1 MKPLIYILSILF
13 PTLLLAQH
21 GSIKLDTFKIGH
33 CAPYVGGL
41 KGGRIKKEK
50 MLAAKKVDLKW
61 CDDSGEIVRFSLTIQ
76 YSTKESYA
84 LIDKPKVIETNPS
97 TSSYFTG
104 EMLEEIKK
112 APKGS
117 TVFITQIVK
126 GWHNDS
132 EERLTN
138 DIELVLQ

>member
-1 MKPLIYILSILF
+1 MKLPLLISLF
-13 PTLLLAQH
+13 IPTLLLAQQ
-21 GSIKLDTFKIGH
+21 GNIKLDTFKIGH
-33 CAPYVGGL
+33 CAPYIGGL

-61 CDDSGEIVRFSLTIQ
+61 CDDSGVIVGFALTIQ

-84 LIDKPKVIETNPS
+84 LIDKPTLIETKPS
-97 TSSYFTG
+97 TSSYFTD
-104 EMLEEIKK
+104 EMHAEIKK

-126 GWHNDS
+126 RWANNR
-132 EERLTN
+132 EERLTT
-138 DIELVLQ
+138 EMEFVLQ